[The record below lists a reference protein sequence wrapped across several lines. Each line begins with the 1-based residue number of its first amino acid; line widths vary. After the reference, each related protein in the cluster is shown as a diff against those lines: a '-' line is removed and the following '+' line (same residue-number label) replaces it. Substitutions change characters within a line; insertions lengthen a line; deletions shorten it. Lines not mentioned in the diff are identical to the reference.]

1 MRSKLL
7 VAALVVALAQPTPA
21 EETRNGG
28 VADGM
33 MNIFGDYAQNTA
45 QQGYQWWNALALHA
59 ANIMNPDAFA
69 SFIESMTKDGWEANG
84 ELRLPKDAAW
94 LKTIQDKA
102 IEDLDKVIELVK
114 GRAGSD
120 KQRALEIIDKLRN
133 LVHNGQGSAEWP
145 DDQFG
150 EGSDPEVVRY
160 LEMLR
165 QATEQR
171 YGSLTEHSK
180 LLASAVETIGQ
191 GYLSA
196 RLPLA
201 SGYNAVIAFLLIYLI
216 YKIMSRKAE
225 LQNRVRLRNAVDRQ
239 GGQVTE
245 AYQDECDLIS
255 DTITVACAYLA
266 IVPLTS
272 ILLIILELN
281 GTTPWLISS
290 SYVCL
295 ISGIIIAARPS
306 LLTNLWDRNSLL
318 AVGQRLILGIM
329 TITALGCLVH
339 SKYAVPDYS

>member
-1 MRSKLL
+1 MRSRLL
-7 VAALVVALAQPTPA
+7 LTALAVALAQPTCS

-33 MNIFGDYAQNTA
+33 MHIFGEYAQGAA
-45 QQGYQWWNALALHA
+45 QQGSQWWDALAMHA
-59 ANIMNPDAFA
+59 ASIMHPEKFK
-69 SFIESMTKDGWEANG
+69 SFIDSMTKDGWEPNG
-84 ELRLPKDAAW
+84 ELSLPKDTAW
-94 LKTIQDKA
+94 LKNIHDKA
-102 IEDLDKVIELVK
+102 IEDFDKVIELVK
-114 GRAGSD
+114 GQSDAD
-120 KQRALEIIDKLRN
+120 KQRTQDIIKKLHN
-133 LVHNGQGSAEWP
+133 LAQSNQGSAGWP
-145 DDQFG
+145 KGQFG
-150 EGSDPEVVRY
+150 EDSDPEVVRY
-160 LEMLR
+160 IEALR
-165 QATEQR
+165 HTTEQK
-171 YGSLTEHSK
+171 YSSLADHSQ
-180 LLASAVETIGQ
+180 LLVSAVEIIGQ

-201 SGYNAVIAFLLIYLI
+201 CSYNALIAILLMYLVYNI
-216 YKIMSRKAE
+216 LSRKAE
-225 LQNRVRLRNAVDRQ
+225 LQRRVRLRNAVDRQ

-281 GTTPWLISS
+281 GTTPWLVSS

-295 ISGIIIAARPS
+295 ISGIIIAARPP
-306 LLTNLWDRNSLL
+306 LLTNVWDRRSML
-318 AVGQRLILGIM
+318 AVGQRLVLGIM

>member
-1 MRSKLL
+1 MAKTATS
-7 VAALVVALAQPTPA
+7 APLVVALAQPTQA

-33 MNIFGDYAQNTA
+33 MNIFGDYAQDTA
-45 QQGYQWWNALALHA
+45 QQGYQC
-59 ANIMNPDAFA
+59 P
-69 SFIESMTKDGWEANG
+69 MTKDGWEANG

-102 IEDLDKVIELVK
+102 IEDLDK
-114 GRAGSD
+114 GQAGTD
-120 KQRALEIIDKLRN
+120 KQRALEIIDRLRN
-133 LVHNGQGSAEWP
+133 LAHNSQGSAEWP

-160 LEMLR
+160 LETLR
-165 QATEQR
+165 HATEQR
-171 YGSLTEHSK
+171 LLT
-180 LLASAVETIGQ
+180 SAVETIGQ
-191 GYLSA
+191 GYFSA

-216 YKIMSRKAE
+216 YKIMGRKAGAAE
-225 LQNRVRLRNAVDRQ
+225 PDRQ